1 MIDLNAEPI
10 EILGDGVIV
19 VKCRDGR
26 LIKYTG
32 CDVDAIK
39 LKPSEQEMDNM
50 LFWMLSSDS
59 KDLPKVEATSEN
71 D

>member
-1 MIDLNAEPI
+1 MIDLNAESI

-39 LKPSEQEMDNM
+39 LAIRKRMWN
-50 LFWMLSSDS
+50 
-59 KDLPKVEATSEN
+59 
-71 D
+71 

>member
-1 MIDLNAEPI
+1 MTNLNAESI

-26 LIKYTG
+26 SFKYEG
-32 CDVDAIK
+32 CKVDAVQ
-39 LKPSEQEMDNM
+39 LKPSEQEMNNM
-50 LFWMLSSDS
+50 LAWMLGSDS
-59 KDLPKVEATSEN
+59 KDLPKAVSEN